1 MAQSRDIKF
10 IDRDFDSIRGQLIEF
25 SKNYFPDTYNDFSPT
40 SPGMMFIEMAS
51 YVSDILSFY
60 QDIQLQ
66 ESFLLY
72 AKDPKNLF
80 NLAYTFGYRPKIS
93 STAHTNVGVI
103 QIIDADPGDTS
114 RPDWSKAVRIEENM
128 QLGSS
133 VINSPNF
140 LVDRPVD
147 FTFSSSFDPTLI
159 TVEDYDINGNP
170 SSYRLTKFVK
180 AYSGEIKTISRNFTN
195 AERFNTITIE
205 DTNIIGI
212 VDIVDD
218 SEDIWYE
225 VPFLGQETIFKQER
239 NTNTDNQQVYN
250 SLILQKV
257 PKRFVTRFNSNGNLD
272 IQFGSGVLNEDESDI
287 IPSAENVGLG
297 TNAGITRLDYL
308 YDPSNFLYS
317 RTYGLAPSNTTL
329 TIRYLVG
336 GGIEANIPANTLTE
350 IKSITLDPSDQL
362 PNIFVNNIEAATG
375 GSTGDSIQEIKQNSL
390 RAFNEQGRAVTLED
404 YVVRCY
410 SLPPSLGSISKVFIS
425 QDQNF
430 SQNSTTDTIIDSNPL
445 SLSLFVL
452 SYDQNGNFANAT
464 NTLKENLK
472 KYLSQ
477 YIMLTDS
484 INIKDPFIVNI
495 GIEYD
500 ITTLPNNPGREVL
513 LRCKNTLINYF
524 NNSNRNINQPINLAE
539 VILLLSRVKGVQ
551 SVQNVK
557 VINKAGGNYSQYVYD
572 IEGATKGNVVY
583 PSLDPCIFEV
593 KFPETDIKGR
603 ITTL

>member
-1 MAQSRDIKF
+1 MAQTRDIKF
-10 IDRDFDSIRGQLIEF
+10 IDRDFDSIRAQLIEY

-51 YVSDILSFY
+51 YVSDVLSFY

-66 ESFLLY
+66 ESFLQY
-72 AKDPKNLF
+72 ARDPKNIF
-80 NLAYTFGYRPKIS
+80 NLAYTLGYRPKIS
-93 STAHTNVGVI
+93 SVAQTNVGVI
-103 QIIDADPGDTS
+103 QIIDADPGDSS

-128 QLGSS
+128 QLASS
-133 VINSPNF
+133 VANSPTF
-140 LVDRPVD
+140 FVDRPVD
-147 FTFSSSFDPTLI
+147 FSFSSSFDPTLVS
-159 TVEDYDINGNP
+159 VEDYDINGNP
-170 SSYRLTKFVK
+170 NSYRLTKFVK
-180 AYSGEIKTISRNFTN
+180 AISGEIKTISRSFTS
-195 AERFNTITIE
+195 AERFTTITIE

-225 VPFLGQETIFKQER
+225 VPYLGQETIFKEER
-239 NTNTDNQQVYN
+239 NTNIDNQQVYN
-250 SLILQKV
+250 SLSLLKV

-272 IQFGSGVLNEDESDI
+272 IQFGSGVLSGDESEI

-297 TNAGITRLDYL
+297 VNSGVSRLDYT

-317 RTYGLAPSNTTL
+317 RTYGLAPTNTTL

-336 GGIEANIPANTLTE
+336 GGTQANIPANTLTE
-350 IKSITLDPSDQL
+350 ISSITLDPSDQL
-362 PNIFVNNIEAATG
+362 ANIFVTNTEAATG

-404 YVVRCY
+404 YIVRCY
-410 SLPPSLGSISKVFIS
+410 SLPPSLGSISKVYIS
-425 QDQNF
+425 QDQNL
-430 SQNSTTDTIIDSNPL
+430 SNNSTTDTIIDSNPL

-464 NTLKENLK
+464 STLKENLR
-472 KYLSQ
+472 KYISQ

-500 ITTLPNNPGREVL
+500 ILTLPGNPGREVL

-524 NNSNRNINQPINLAE
+524 SNSNRNINQPINLAE
-539 VILLLSRVKGVQ
+539 IILLLDRVKGVQ
-551 SVQNVK
+551 SVENVRIVNK
-557 VINKAGGNYSQYVYD
+557 VGGNYSQYAYD
-572 IEGATKGNVVY
+572 IQGATKGNIVY
-583 PSLDPCIFEV
+583 PSLDPCIFEI